1 MFTLETIFITAFA
14 VTVILAP
21 KALETWLS
29 LRDAARAS
37 SEESMLERAAGGAE

>member
-1 MFTLETIFITAFA
+1 MFTLETIVITAFA
-14 VTVILAP
+14 VIVILAP
-21 KALETWLS
+21 KALDTWLS